1 MSILSF
7 RFWRFTTTRLCSI
20 AYFWTIRFKIW
31 PSLKKALKKVDKY
44 FLIFPKVATFRHVWS
59 HWVADTPPHKPTS
72 PYCKIV
78 WRQIFDSD
86 NFHHPTPPLAPAPV
100 PLEKVL
106 QYRRR
111 RRRCLGQLVQRF
123 VMNNFEKSYFGLLA
137 IGGTSFYYF

>member
-1 MSILSF
+1 MSGHTGSQIPLLTNPPARIAKLSGV
-7 RFWRFTTTRLCSI
+7 RFLTLTTST
-20 AYFWTIRFKIW
+20 
-31 PSLKKALKKVDKY
+31 
-44 FLIFPKVATFRHVWS
+44 
-59 HWVADTPPHKPTS
+59 TPP
-72 PYCKIV
+72 
-78 WRQIFDSD
+78 
-86 NFHHPTPPLAPAPV
+86 PPLAPAPV